1 MNTTPAAL
9 IPADHGR
16 NSLTH
21 DVDNLGISS
30 FQTRAGRVYLSPA
43 ELINWS
49 GGPWGIPYMAHYIAL
64 QTCQLFY
71 GTAPEAWQKGALLQ
85 AQNTPLYA
93 SVAGSSAYG
102 AAPTSGVFTGISQDG
117 CS

>member
-1 MNTTPAAL
+1 MNKTPATL

-16 NSLTH
+16 NQSYP

-30 FQTRAGRVYLSPA
+30 YQVRQGAPYLSGQ
-43 ELINWS
+43 EVINWS
-49 GGPWGIPYMAHYIAL
+49 GGPWGIPYMANQISL

-71 GTAPEAWQKGALLQ
+71 GSAPEAWQKSALLQ
-85 AQNTPLYA
+85 QQNTPLYG
-93 SVAGSSAYG
+93 SVASSSAYG
-102 AAPTSGVFTGISQDG
+102 AAPTSGVYSGVHEDG

>member
-1 MNTTPAAL
+1 MNKTPAAL
-9 IPADHGR
+9 IPADHGT
-16 NSLTH
+16 NSSH
-21 DVDNLGISS
+21 PDVDNLGISS
-30 FQTRAGRVYLSPA
+30 YQVRPGRVYLSPS

-49 GGPWGIPYMAHYIAL
+49 GGPWGIPYKALYMAL